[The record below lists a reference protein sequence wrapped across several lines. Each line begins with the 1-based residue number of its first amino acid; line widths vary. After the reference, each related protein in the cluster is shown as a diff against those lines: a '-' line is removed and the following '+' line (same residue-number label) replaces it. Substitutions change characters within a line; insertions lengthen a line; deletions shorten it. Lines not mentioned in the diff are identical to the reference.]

1 MINHTALVCMP
12 RQAFFLPH
20 PSIQTPILNR
30 FRQMLLTNIL
40 RSIKIGNRP
49 RDFENARVA
58 AGGEAE
64 ALGDELEEAVTGF
77 VRLAMFADEARRHL
91 GVAVDAAVAEA
102 LFLDGTAGFDASCG
116 EVWGVHLAW
125 SGNARLILDK
135 GIIVKKCYRV
145 WCLKTMGYELNGS
158 YSLISVLRGR
168 SGTTSPLFGTHQEL
182 SHC

>member
-91 GVAVDAAVAEA
+91 GVTVDATVAEA
-102 LFLDGTAGFDASCG
+102 FFLNRAAGFDAQG
-116 EVWGVHLAW
+116 DHFRGFGV
-125 SGNARLILDK
+125 GTIDEITILHCRDFNLDVDA
-135 GIIVKKCYRV
+135 VKERA
-145 WCLKTMGYELNGS
+145 GD
-158 YSLISVLRGR
+158 
-168 SGTTSPLFGTHQEL
+168 FGTVALHRDWRAGASMGAVAEIAAGAGMRVPFPAF
-182 SHC
+182 